1 MKKISWLHLS
11 DLHLGRDIY
20 NEEKSRK
27 KLLQDI
33 KEQIAQNNIQL
44 DLIFITGDL
53 TYSGQEKEFNHVQK
67 FIDELLTVTGLK
79 KDDIIVVPGNHD
91 INYIDVSSTSS
102 KFQKLFSNENNI
114 SGITE
119 NDAKIEF
126 LMQPLKN
133 YREFLR
139 RNFSWAEKKD
149 TALSY
154 TINKVIK
161 GISVSVLALNTA
173 WMEYGDGNAKN
184 KILIGEKQVRE
195 AFDAANNPQIT
206 IVLMHHPLEWFDI
219 FELDDVKKMLERR
232 TDFILNGHIHRAE
245 VIGKGSIFGKAFK
258 ISAGSTYESEN
269 HMNSYNIVS
278 SDISKG
284 IAECFFRRFNEEIDE
299 WSEDNTMDG
308 SVSDGKIRVRLSDR
322 IVTDSM
328 GNRAQK
334 DLWINPS
341 DCNEKIDIPDIPRD
355 LINRIKEGKCILFA
369 GAGTSLD
376 AGLPSWYDLLK
387 SMIDQVDSY
396 GGLDGNQKKELNL
409 LMRQHCFS
417 IVAEFCKEKLGKR
430 GFADFIQEKLDTRH
444 KVSLTHNLL
453 AEIPF
458 KGAITSNYDD
468 FIEKAHKNCQI
479 ILPEDINKLDQ
490 GTMTFLFKK
499 ETFPVFKIHGSYKDP
514 ESIILTDYDYRNI
527 IFRKTQYRENLRQL
541 FSDKSLLFI
550 GFSFEDS
557 NINLLLQEIFTVTEG
572 MANSHYAFINDIG
585 NIKKEFFWKSRNIRV
600 ILYQTIDGSHFV
612 LGKMLEKM
620 KDEFK

>member
-195 AFDAANNPQIT
+195 AFDASNNPQIT

-245 VIGKGSIFGKAFK
+245 AIGKGSLWGKAFK

-284 IAECFFRRFNEEIDE
+284 TAICFFRRFNEKIDE
-299 WSEDNTMDG
+299 WSEDNTMDS
-308 SVSDGKIRVRLSDR
+308 SVSDGKIRVRLSDK
-322 IVTDSM
+322 IVTDSVE
-328 GNRAQK
+328 NRAQK

-341 DCNEKIDIPDIPRD
+341 DCNEKINIPDIPRD

-387 SMIDQVDSY
+387 SMIEQVDSY
-396 GGLDGNQKKELNL
+396 GGLESDQKKELNL
-409 LMRQHCFS
+409 LMSQHCFS
-417 IVAEFCKEKLGKR
+417 IVAEFCKENLGKR

-490 GTMTFLFKK
+490 GTMASLFKK

>member
-195 AFDAANNPQIT
+195 AFDAANNPQLT
-206 IVLMHHPLEWFDI
+206 IALMHHPLEWFDI
-219 FELDDVKKMLERR
+219 FELNDVKKMLERR

-284 IAECFFRRFNEEIDE
+284 TAICFFRRFNEEIDE

-308 SVSDGKIRVRLSDR
+308 SVSDGKIRVRLSDKL
-322 IVTDSM
+322 VTDSVE
-328 GNRAQK
+328 NRAQK